1 MLQEVLGNLDTRLTE
16 ERVKLMREAIPPG
29 SVAEDAERMRNRQQV
44 AGWLCEIKDLVLA
57 WWELT
62 NEGAEREREQKEEAA
77 GDAT

>member
-29 SVAEDAERMRNRQQV
+29 SVAEDAERMRNCGV
-44 AGWLCEIKDLVLA
+44 CAAGWLCQIKDLVLA

-62 NEGAEREREQKEEAA
+62 K
-77 GDAT
+77 